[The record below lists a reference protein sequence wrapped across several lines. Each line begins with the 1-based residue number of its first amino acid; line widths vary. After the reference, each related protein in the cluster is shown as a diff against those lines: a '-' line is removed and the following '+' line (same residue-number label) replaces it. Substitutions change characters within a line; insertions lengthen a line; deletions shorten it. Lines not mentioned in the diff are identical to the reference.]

1 MTAKK
6 HSRMKFPSLKFSS
19 TGAQLTL
26 KQLSR
31 VGSMLDLPQSCLDYL
46 AWRNGGDPTLAH
58 FDWNVSGKR
67 KRTSRI
73 DGLFGVDCRLTI
85 EKPERRLDIF
95 WAITRFRHWL
105 PRWSIPLGFVDGD
118 WFLIT
123 FTTYDQRAGQIWL
136 KEWQHDVPDDTMNPD
151 KRIHFVANSFVEF
164 ANTWYHAEEIDDD
177 L

>member
-1 MTAKK
+1 MPPKK
-6 HSRMKFPSLKFSS
+6 HARLKFPSIGFRS
-19 TGAQLTL
+19 TGAQLTA

-31 VGSMLDLPQSCLDYL
+31 ISSLLDLPKSCADYL
-46 AWRNGGDPTLAH
+46 AWRNGGDPSVAH
-58 FDWNVSGKR
+58 FDWSVSEKR

-73 DGLFGVDCRLTI
+73 DSLFGVDCRSSI
-85 EKPERRLDIF
+85 DKQDRRLDIV

-105 PRWSIPLGFVDGD
+105 PRWSIPLGFIDGD

-123 FTTYDQRAGQIWL
+123 FTTYDDRAGQIWL
-136 KEWQHDVPDDTMNPD
+136 KEWQHDVPDDVANPD

-164 ANTWYHAEEIDDD
+164 ANNWYRADPIDDD